1 MMKAKLSLGLLL
13 TVLSGT
19 SAASIG
25 DILLEE
31 INQHRDDIAQ
41 SSDTEY
47 GARLSNPDRLW
58 PGGVVSY
65 K

>member
-1 MMKAKLSLGLLL
+1 MMKAKPSLGLLL
-13 TVLSGT
+13 IVLSVT
-19 SAASIG
+19 SAAFIG
-25 DILLEE
+25 DILLKE
-31 INQHRDDIAQ
+31 INQHGDDVAQ